1 VLGKA
6 KVMSYED
13 LKEAR
18 AKRVVK
24 DSAQVA
30 KGKGKRGRKSK
41 SSPAELEEGIAET
54 ARRRRKRKS
63 TELETLELT
72 NKVAR
77 ISNAPKPASA
87 LVM

>member
-1 VLGKA
+1 
-6 KVMSYED
+6 MSYKD

-24 DSAQVA
+24 ESTQVA

-41 SSPAELEEGIAET
+41 SSPPELEEDVIET

-63 TELETLELT
+63 TELKALEPT
-72 NKVAR
+72 NKIAR
-77 ISNAPKPASA
+77 ISNAPRLASA
-87 LVM
+87 LVI